1 MARARASPESTVPH
15 PIALLELTSLSST
28 QELKQ
33 MCGRCEECG
42 GEGKDGAG
50 VRAPHPHF
58 RALPPHHLLSP
69 LTTLVLWVV
78 GAKLW
83 LGGDGMGRSCTGRC
97 GRARHPL
104 APSRQLA
111 TLASLLTPTTQ
122 CPSFSAFRCW
132 LKPMQGAQR
141 KLRKEGVV
149 RGGSV
154 SEAKVRTGWSPR
166 VDARPLPKGPV
177 YPFHVTPFARL
188 HLTASQVRTKR
199 RTWK

>member
-1 MARARASPESTVPH
+1 MESFPGGERSARLSDKDSPTRSSSHTHPFGLGCVDVGRTSAGGILIGSLWEGARASPESTVPH

-97 GRARHPL
+97 GRALSLPL
-104 APSRQLA
+104 I
-111 TLASLLTPTTQ
+111 TM
-122 CPSFSAFRCW
+122 W
-132 LKPMQGAQR
+132 
-141 KLRKEGVV
+141 
-149 RGGSV
+149 
-154 SEAKVRTGWSPR
+154 TG
-166 VDARPLPKGPV
+166 
-177 YPFHVTPFARL
+177 
-188 HLTASQVRTKR
+188 
-199 RTWK
+199 